1 MSSRRVAAPAAA
13 VPNKTSAAPVSA
25 TNRAVPL
32 KSSIQIN
39 AMRPPTTLNDRN
51 EVTSRLVTSKSVSKD
66 LVTTNNK
73 MSLKTS
79 ASSVAVTTTS
89 KPLWHSV
96 KSLGSRVA
104 PGSIKLAK
112 EQKSINNKEEQ
123 QQMVS
128 STGTE
133 SSGIFSDSE
142 NAESLNV
149 ASNNNKTRI
158 LRPPQTSTSRLT
170 AAMAKTTSK
179 LVKRPPPPSGKWNYD
194 VW

>member
-1 MSSRRVAAPAAA
+1 MSSRRAPAAPA

-32 KSSIQIN
+32 KSSIQQIN
-39 AMRPPTTLNDRN
+39 AMRPPTALVHDRN
-51 EVTSRLVTSKSVSKD
+51 EVTSRMVTSKSSALVTKD
-66 LVTTNNK
+66 LVANNK

-79 ASSVAVTTTS
+79 ASSVSVTTS
-89 KPLWHSV
+89 RPLWHSV

-104 PGSIKLAK
+104 PGSNKFAK
-112 EQKSINNKEEQ
+112 EQKSINNKEEC
-123 QQMVS
+123 QQMVT

-133 SSGIFSDSE
+133 SSGVFSDSE
-142 NAESLNV
+142 NASESLNV
-149 ASNNNKTRI
+149 ASNNKTKI

-179 LVKRPPPPSGKWNYD
+179 LVKRPPPPSGK
-194 VW
+194 